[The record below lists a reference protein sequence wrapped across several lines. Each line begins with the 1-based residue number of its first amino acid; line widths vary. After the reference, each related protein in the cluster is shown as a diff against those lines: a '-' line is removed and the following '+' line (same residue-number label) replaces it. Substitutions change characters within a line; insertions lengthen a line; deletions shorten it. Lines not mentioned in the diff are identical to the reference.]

1 MPDRHAGRGNGGGE
15 LLLEARAIVKTF
27 GALVAN
33 DQVDLK
39 VAPGEIH
46 ALLGENGAGKSTLV
60 KMLYGSL
67 QPDAGEIRWKGQ
79 AAAIGS
85 PAAARRLGIGMV
97 FQHFSLFEALTVV
110 DNIALA
116 LPKDAWA
123 ADLPEKVRSVS
134 ASYGLPLD
142 PLARVADLSVG
153 ERQRIEIVRC
163 LLQEPE
169 LIIMDEPTSVLT
181 PQEADQLFV
190 TLERLA
196 SEGCAVL
203 YICHRL
209 EEVKRLCQ
217 AATILRHGKVV
228 AHCDPA
234 DETAGSLARMMVGS
248 EIHEVQTKA
257 NGAASG
263 TARLSIKAL
272 SVPAPGPFAIALREV
287 ALEARGGEIIGIA
300 GVAGNGQDELFDAL
314 SGETLAAAA
323 DAVSIDGEACGQKG
337 PAERRRRGAAFVPE
351 ERLGHGSVPHFR
363 LSENVVLTRFNTA
376 DGLVKA
382 GFVNLSVAKRL
393 ERQLAATYDIRMAH
407 PDSEARALS
416 GGNLQKFVVGRE
428 IDSKPNV
435 LVVSQPTWGVDAGAA
450 ATIRQALIDLARGG
464 SAVVVISQDLDEI
477 LEISDRIAVISK
489 GGLSE
494 AVPSAETDRE
504 AIGLLMGGVGDH

>member
-123 ADLPEKVRSVS
+123 AGLPEQVRSVS

-169 LIIMDEPTSVLT
+169 LIIMDEPEKARLLAPDLSVL
-181 PQEADQLFV
+181 
-190 TLERLA
+190 
-196 SEGCAVL
+196 
-203 YICHRL
+203 
-209 EEVKRLCQ
+209 
-217 AATILRHGKVV
+217 
-228 AHCDPA
+228 
-234 DETAGSLARMMVGS
+234 
-248 EIHEVQTKA
+248 
-257 NGAASG
+257 
-263 TARLSIKAL
+263 
-272 SVPAPGPFAIALREV
+272 
-287 ALEARGGEIIGIA
+287 GE
-300 GVAGNGQDELFDAL
+300 
-314 SGETLAAAA
+314 
-323 DAVSIDGEACGQKG
+323 
-337 PAERRRRGAAFVPE
+337 
-351 ERLGHGSVPHFR
+351 
-363 LSENVVLTRFNTA
+363 
-376 DGLVKA
+376 
-382 GFVNLSVAKRL
+382 
-393 ERQLAATYDIRMAH
+393 
-407 PDSEARALS
+407 
-416 GGNLQKFVVGRE
+416 
-428 IDSKPNV
+428 
-435 LVVSQPTWGVDAGAA
+435 
-450 ATIRQALIDLARGG
+450 
-464 SAVVVISQDLDEI
+464 
-477 LEISDRIAVISK
+477 
-489 GGLSE
+489 
-494 AVPSAETDRE
+494 
-504 AIGLLMGGVGDH
+504 